1 MESEVCI
8 VKKRFLETKES
19 ERLLKENVRVQ
30 QDKSRQLLAA
40 CLYKI
45 KETESYVEKVRV
57 EKDNELA
64 LIARELTLLQSN
76 MLKDQKRLEGVI
88 ADKQAAL
95 DSQSA
100 EADRLRKQNK
110 KLQLQLH
117 SLQSKSK
124 QQLAAMQA
132 SKDTDMDTP
141 SSETDSSPKSSFST
155 KSVTSAA
162 AAAVAA
168 SPVATAPSVVKSNSN
183 NTITKVIEIKSDEGH
198 HLRSPP
204 TPQPVTSGGLNGSL
218 NQPAKPPI
226 PSRAGVNKKL
236 LKSPQAPV
244 PPPRTGSV
252 PAQTIDSGRE
262 SGSDENHHMNIL
274 RNNNVNGNVTI
285 TTLNH
290 TLYNGG
296 VADEGFMSEEIDSCG
311 NAHLTSPP
319 SDNLN
324 NTQQLNNNNINN
336 VLTPMTRN
344 HRTVQKPSEV
354 KQRSQKA
361 GALRAGGPRS
371 LRASEGGPSSG
382 SSKSKLGRVIEE
394 PRQMTT
400 SHCSSTTDN
409 KVTTVT
415 YWTEPYL

>member
-1 MESEVCI
+1 MAFHFDP
-8 VKKRFLETKES
+8 KK
-19 ERLLKENVRVQ
+19 V
-30 QDKSRQLLAA
+30 
-40 CLYKI
+40 I
-45 KETESYVEKVRV
+45 
-57 EKDNELA
+57 
-64 LIARELTLLQSN
+64 LT
-76 MLKDQKRLEGVI
+76 
-88 ADKQAAL
+88 
-95 DSQSA
+95 
-100 EADRLRKQNK
+100 ADRLLIK
-110 KLQLQLH
+110 
-117 SLQSKSK
+117 
-124 QQLAAMQA
+124 
-132 SKDTDMDTP
+132 
-141 SSETDSSPKSSFST
+141 
-155 KSVTSAA
+155 
-162 AAAVAA
+162 
-168 SPVATAPSVVKSNSN
+168 
-183 NTITKVIEIKSDEGH
+183 TITLTLISIFFICIS
-198 HLRSPP
+198 
-204 TPQPVTSGGLNGSL
+204 
-218 NQPAKPPI
+218 
-226 PSRAGVNKKL
+226 
-236 LKSPQAPV
+236 
-244 PPPRTGSV
+244 
-252 PAQTIDSGRE
+252 
-262 SGSDENHHMNIL
+262 
-274 RNNNVNGNVTI
+274 VNGNVTI

-296 VADEGFMSEEIDSCG
+296 VADEGFMSEEIDNCG
-311 NAHLTSPP
+311 NAHLHLTSPP